1 MGDRFLFIMLIFFVI
16 TAAFVYDRYMIES
29 KGVSPISQFIDFA
42 GLTNINNWDGDVSD
56 VVQMRRKYKV
66 NVEDSFFKIETKH
79 SDMEKQKEDLI
90 ESRRQILQ
98 QLTNINEDL
107 KESALPYLRVLE
119 NEKKEVLANFPE
131 SKDFGQFLVDLY
143 KTGTKDERLDIYQQ
157 EKIRML
163 NRYHELFEEE
173 NPELEKLKILFK
185 KVESIA
191 IAHEPPEPYGCREVE
206 QCLRKNALS
215 IERELSLL
223 FRRYLMRPKRN
234 MKDLID
240 KIRILN
246 YENNLLLSNFK
257 ATEDKMDMNYY
268 RMENRFEEVI
278 ARVQNLSEQEVIDL
292 VAYYD
297 TLDQEQSYLIRN
309 LLANLKRIQ
318 TTYPRTYKD
327 MKHLLDLCDYYSG
340 EDLNDFIDEFQQI
353 KGQTKDLVKKL
364 KANEDQMLFLLDEQK
379 YDYENLLDKIIK
391 QVGVYEVSDQQKQI
405 AKKRSEILRKDS
417 VGSASQSPTIPATA
431 VNPNASRDVS
441 AAIQRQ
447 RDRQRDLNR
456 DFQRL
461 RERVREQGY

>member
-42 GLTNINNWDGDVSD
+42 GLTKINNWDGDVSD
-56 VVQMRRKYKV
+56 VVQMRRKYKI
-66 NVEDSFFKIETKH
+66 NVEDSFFKIESKH
-79 SDMEKQKEDLI
+79 TDMVNQKDELI
-90 ESRRQILQ
+90 ETRRQILQ

-107 KESALPYLRVLE
+107 KEFALPYLRILE
-119 NEKKEVLANFPE
+119 NEKKEVLKNLPQ
-131 SKDFGQFLVDLY
+131 SSDFGQFLVDLH
-143 KTGTKDERLDIYQQ
+143 KLGTKDERLDIYQQ
-157 EKIRML
+157 EKIRLL

-185 KVESIA
+185 KVEGIA
-191 IAHEPPEPYGCREVE
+191 IAHEPPEPYGCRAVD
-206 QCLRKNALS
+206 QCLRKNAIS
-215 IERELSLL
+215 IEKELSLL
-223 FRRYLMRPKRN
+223 FRRYLMRPKKN

-240 KIRILN
+240 KVRVLN
-246 YENNLLLSNFK
+246 YENTLLLSNFK
-257 ATEDKMDMNYY
+257 ATEDKMDTNYY
-268 RMENRFEEVI
+268 RIENRFEEII
-278 ARVQNLSEQEVIDL
+278 AKISNLSEQEVIDL

-297 TLDQEQSYLIRN
+297 SLDQEQSYLVRN
-309 LLANLKRIQ
+309 LLANLKRMQ

-327 MKHLLDLCDYYSG
+327 MKHLLDLCEYYSN
-340 EDLNDFIDEFQQI
+340 EDLNDFISEFNQI
-353 KGQTKDLVKKL
+353 KNQTKELVKKL
-364 KANEDQMLFLLDEQK
+364 KANEDQMLFLIDEQK

-405 AKKRSEILRKDS
+405 AKKRSAIIRKDA
-417 VGSASQSPTIPATA
+417 VGSTSQ
-431 VNPNASRDVS
+431 NARVLAKDVS
-441 AAIQRQ
+441 GAIQRQ